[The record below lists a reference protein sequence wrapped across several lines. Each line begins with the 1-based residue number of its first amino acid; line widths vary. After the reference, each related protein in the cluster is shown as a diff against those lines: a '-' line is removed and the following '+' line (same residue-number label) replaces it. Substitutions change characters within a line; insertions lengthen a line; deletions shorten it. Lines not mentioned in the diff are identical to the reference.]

1 MKKVGMKFNSGK
13 EYGLKN
19 RPFIFHAAN
28 EPDAV
33 RAEVAKHYLFTG
45 QILPRK

>member
-1 MKKVGMKFNSGK
+1 MKRAGKEFNSGK

-19 RPFIFHAAN
+19 HPFIFHAAN

-33 RAEVAKHYLFTG
+33 RAEVAKHYLSTG
-45 QILPRK
+45 QILLRK